1 MPTARANGIE
11 ICYETLGD
19 TNKPAML
26 LVMGLGAQ
34 MTMWPIDFCRQ
45 LADRGYFIIRYDN
58 RDVGLSTKFE
68 GVSVELVPPS
78 KPGDRLSIAGKPP
91 YTLSDMANDGI
102 GLLDALGIRQA
113 HIVGASLGGTIVQ
126 RMAAEH
132 PERIL
137 SMTSIMSTTGNPQV
151 GMGKPEAMAAL
162 FTPAPSER
170 QANIE
175 HSITVGRLVSGPLFD
190 EERTRR
196 LAGER
201 FDRSFYP
208 QGIARQMAAAVADG
222 DRTKLIASIKCPTL
236 VIHGRVDPLVGLSGG
251 EATAKAIPRAE
262 LLVLDQMGH
271 DLPEPLWPELV
282 SHITAVAARN

>member
-1 MPTARANGIE
+1 M
-11 ICYETLGD
+11 
-19 TNKPAML
+19 
-26 LVMGLGAQ
+26 
-34 MTMWPIDFCRQ
+34 
-45 LADRGYFIIRYDN
+45 
-58 RDVGLSTKFE
+58 
-68 GVSVELVPPS
+68 PS
-78 KPGDRLSIAGKPP
+78 KPGERISIAGKPP
-91 YTLSDMANDGI
+91 YTISDMANDGV
-102 GLLDALGIRQA
+102 GLLDALGIKQA

-132 PERIL
+132 PQHVL
-137 SMTSIMSTTGNPQV
+137 SMTSIMSTTGDPQV

-175 HSITVGRLVSGPLFD
+175 HSVKVGRLVAGPLFD
-190 EERTRR
+190 EQRARQQ
-196 LAGER
+196 AGAR

-208 QGIARQMAAAVADG
+208 EGVARQMAAAIADG
-222 DRTKLIASIKCPTL
+222 DRTRLIASIKCPTL

-251 EATAKAIPRAE
+251 EATAKAIPGAK
-262 LLVLDQMGH
+262 LVVLDQMGH

>member
-1 MPTARANGIE
+1 MPNVTANGIE
-11 ICYETLGD
+11 ICYDTSGD
-19 TNKPAML
+19 RNKPAML

-34 MTMWPIDFCRQ
+34 MTMWPDDFCRQ
-45 LADRGYFIIRYDN
+45 LADRGYFVIRYDN

-68 GVSVELVPPS
+68 GVKVELVMPS
-78 KPGDRLSIAGKPP
+78 KPGERISIAGKPP
-91 YTLSDMANDGI
+91 YTISDMANDGV
-102 GLLDALGIRQA
+102 GLLDALGIKQA

-132 PERIL
+132 PQHVL
-137 SMTSIMSTTGNPQV
+137 SMTSIMSTTGDPQV

-175 HSITVGRLVSGPLFD
+175 HSVKVGRLVAGPLFD
-190 EERTRR
+190 EKRARQQ
-196 LAGER
+196 AGAR

-208 QGIARQMAAAVADG
+208 DGVARQMAAAIADG
-222 DRTKLIASIKCPTL
+222 DRTRLIASIKCPTL

-251 EATAKAIPRAE
+251 EATAKAIPGAK
-262 LLVLDQMGH
+262 LVVLDQMGH